1 MSARGHKPT
10 QRGTPPPTVKTDF
23 DDAPTELY
31 ESGDHGKAK
40 SADAAFTSD
49 AAFKTELDMV
59 PPGAAAGSSAARTV
73 PGRVSPA
80 PGLTTMPDRPG
91 ALARSAAPAAPPSE
105 SASGSQPIRAI
116 SMKTPA
122 DPNLK
127 PVEKAEREMPHVKLR
142 AMSEVARAQQPQ
154 NLGNFAAPYDPSE
167 ARKRTAREIV
177 IWGSLV
183 VILASAIALGV
194 WFVAT

>member
-10 QRGTPPPTVKTDF
+10 KRGTPPPTVKTDF
-23 DDAPTELY
+23 DEAPTEIY
-31 ESGDHGKAK
+31 ESGDHGPAK
-40 SADAAFTSD
+40 PADAAFTND
-49 AAFKTELDMV
+49 AAFKTEIDAV
-59 PPGAAAGSSAARTV
+59 PAGAAVGSAARTV

-80 PGLTTMPDRPG
+80 PGLTTIPDRPG
-91 ALARSAAPAAPPSE
+91 ALARPAPAAPAAP
-105 SASGSQPIRAI
+105 SAGGSQPIRAI

-127 PVEKAEREMPHVKLR
+127 PVEKNEREMPHVKLR

-154 NLGNFAAPYDPSE
+154 NLGNLAAPYDPTE
-167 ARKRTAREIV
+167 ARKRTAREMV